1 MHLTPEKLYSLGA
14 CKPQADRFAALYPG
28 GGKVT
33 RALCFKHARDFDWN
47 WAARNLLPA
56 PAYRAYDGACAS
68 ASRAYDE
75 ATAPARRAYNEACA
89 GEFGRLA
96 EEVG

>member
-28 GGKVT
+28 GVKVT

-56 PAYRAYDGACAS
+56 SASRAYKEATASASRAYNEACAS
-68 ASRAYDE
+68 ASRACD
-75 ATAPARRAYNEACA
+75 EACA

-96 EEVG
+96 EEVE